1 MTGRGCARDP
11 DRRRIARGQQLFND
25 KATPGGRT
33 CRGCHDAENSGSN
46 VAGVLFDVGASAAS
60 RRLPGMP
67 LYTVRNKTTLVE
79 VQTTDPGR
87 AGSTGRWADLNRF
100 KVPSMRGVAA
110 RAPYFHN
117 GVAATLAD
125 VIHLYEEQLGF
136 DFSPEEERDLIA
148 FMNAL

>member
-1 MTGRGCARDP
+1 
-11 DRRRIARGQQLFND
+11 
-25 KATPGGRT
+25 
-33 CRGCHDAENSGSN
+33 
-46 VAGVLFDVGASAAS
+46 
-60 RRLPGMP
+60 MP
-67 LYTVRNKTTLVE
+67 LYTVRNKTTLAV

-87 AGSTGRWADLNRF
+87 AGSSGRWADLNRF

-125 VIHLYEEQLGF
+125 VIHLYEEQFGF
-136 DFSPEEERDLIA
+136 AFSPDEEGDLIA